1 MPDDSPTIGL
11 RVVDTLA
18 GIDAAQWDACALAP
32 GSAGS
37 PFLSHAFLK
46 ALEDSKSVGRRTG
59 WQPQHLLAESSD
71 GDLLGAVPLYV
82 KGHSQGEYIFDHG
95 WAQAF
100 ERAGG
105 RYYPKLQ
112 AAIPFTPV
120 PGPRL
125 FVRPGPLA
133 DAVRE
138 AMIDMLASIADDN
151 GISSVHAT
159 FCSEED
165 WKHFGARGWL
175 LRLGRQYHWAN
186 AGYQTF
192 DDFLGA
198 LSSRKR
204 KAIRKERESVRR
216 EGLTIR
222 QLSGADLKPR
232 HWDAFYAFYMDTGGR
247 KWGSPYLTRSFFDIL
262 GNTMADKVVL
272 VMAEDDGRPVG
283 GALNLKGDDTLYGR
297 YWGCL
302 ESHAFLH
309 FEACYYQAID
319 HAIAHG
325 LARVEAGAQG
335 DHKIQ
340 RGYLPVKT
348 FSAHWIGDKSFR
360 RAVDDYLSRERPDR
374 GADAVLAVPEGER
387 GLARSARRPQVFTV
401 STPTKKITR
410 KTAYSVK
417 SMPASI
423 NPFHPV

>member
-105 RYYPKLQ
+105 RYYPSLQ

-360 RAVDDYLSRERPDR
+360 RAVDDYLSRERP
-374 GADAVLAVPEGER
+374 AVEEEIEALMQYSPFRKENEG
-387 GLARSARRPQVFTV
+387 
-401 STPTKKITR
+401 
-410 KTAYSVK
+410 
-417 SMPASI
+417 
-423 NPFHPV
+423 

>member
-18 GIDAAQWDACALAP
+18 GVDAAQWDACALAP
-32 GSAGS
+32 GAAGN
-37 PFLSHAFLK
+37 PFLSHGFLK

-59 WQPQHLLAESSD
+59 WQPQYLLAESAD
-71 GDLLGAVPLYV
+71 GTLLGAVPLYV
-82 KGHSQGEYIFDHG
+82 KSHSQGEYMFDHG

-112 AAIPFTPV
+112 AAVPFTPV

-133 DAVRE
+133 EPVCE
-138 AMIDMLASIADDN
+138 AMIDMLAQIADDN

-159 FCSEED
+159 FCSEQD
-165 WKHFGARGWL
+165 WKRFAARGWL
-175 LRLGRQYHWAN
+175 LRLSRQYHWAN
-186 AGYQTF
+186 AGYKTF
-192 DDFLGA
+192 DDFLAA
-198 LSSRKR
+198 LASRKR

-222 QLSGADLKPR
+222 QLCGADLKPR
-232 HWDAFYAFYMDTGGR
+232 HWDAFFAFYMDTGGR

-272 VMAEDDGRPVG
+272 VMAEADGRPVG

-319 HAIAHG
+319 YAITHG

-348 FSAHWIGDKSFR
+348 YSAHWIVDKGFR
-360 RAVDDYLSRERPDR
+360 RAVDDFLSRERP
-374 GADAVLAVPEGER
+374 AVEEEIEALMQYSPFRKGNEG
-387 GLARSARRPQVFTV
+387 
-401 STPTKKITR
+401 
-410 KTAYSVK
+410 
-417 SMPASI
+417 
-423 NPFHPV
+423 

>member
-18 GIDAAQWDACALAP
+18 GVDAAQWDACALAP

-59 WQPQHLLAESSD
+59 WQPQHLLAESDD
-71 GDLLGAVPLYV
+71 GNLLGAVPLYV

-112 AAIPFTPV
+112 AAVPFTPV

-125 FVRPGPLA
+125 FARPGPTA

-159 FCSEED
+159 FCSEDD
-165 WKHFGARGWL
+165 WKRFGERGWL

-186 AGYQTF
+186 AGYRTF

-198 LSSRKR
+198 LASRKR

-216 EGLTIR
+216 DGLTIH
-222 QLSGADLKPR
+222 QLSGADLKPG

-262 GNTMADKVVL
+262 GSTMADKVVL
-272 VMAEDDGRPVG
+272 VLAEADGRPVG

-319 HAIAHG
+319 YAITHG

-348 FSAHWIGDKSFR
+348 FSAHWIGDKGFR
-360 RAVDDYLSRERPDR
+360 RAVDDFLSRERP
-374 GADAVLAVPEGER
+374 AVEEEIEALMQYSP
-387 GLARSARRPQVFTV
+387 F
-401 STPTKKITR
+401 R
-410 KTAYSVK
+410 KENEK
-417 SMPASI
+417 
-423 NPFHPV
+423 

>member
-18 GIDAAQWDACALAP
+18 GVDARQWDACALAP
-32 GSAGS
+32 GSAGN
-37 PFLSHAFLK
+37 PFLSYAFLK

-59 WQPQHLLAESSD
+59 WQPQHLLAESDD
-71 GDLLGAVPLYV
+71 GGLLGAVPLYV
-82 KGHSQGEYIFDHG
+82 KSHSQGEYIFDHG

-125 FVRPGPLA
+125 FVRPGSTA

-159 FCSEED
+159 FCSEDD
-165 WKHFGARGWL
+165 WKHFGERGWL

-186 AGYQTF
+186 AGYKTF

-198 LSSRKR
+198 LASRKR

-222 QLSGADLKPR
+222 QLSGPDLKAR
-232 HWDAFYAFYMDTGGR
+232 HWDAFFAFYMDTGGR

-262 GNTMADKVVL
+262 CSTMADKVVL
-272 VMAEDDGRPVG
+272 VMAEADGRPVG
-283 GALNLKGDDTLYGR
+283 GALNLKGDDALYGR

-319 HAIAHG
+319 YAIAHG

-348 FSAHWIGDKSFR
+348 FSAHWIGDKGFR
-360 RAVDDYLSRERPDR
+360 RAVDDFLSRERP
-374 GADAVLAVPEGER
+374 AVEEEIEG
-387 GLARSARRPQVFTV
+387 LMQYSPF
-401 STPTKKITR
+401 R
-410 KTAYSVK
+410 KE
-417 SMPASI
+417 
-423 NPFHPV
+423 NEQ

>member
-1 MPDDSPTIGL
+1 MPDDSPTVGL
-11 RVVDTLA
+11 RVVDSLSA
-18 GIDAAQWDACALAP
+18 VDAEQWDACALAP
-32 GSAGS
+32 GAAGS
-37 PFLSHAFLK
+37 PFLCHAFLK

-59 WQPQHLLAESSD
+59 WQPQYLLAETDD
-71 GDLLGAVPLYV
+71 GTLQGAVPLYV

-112 AAIPFTPV
+112 AAVPFTPV

-125 FVRPGPLA
+125 FARPGPYA
-133 DAVRE
+133 DSVRD
-138 AMIDMLASIADDN
+138 AMIDMLAKIAGDN
-151 GISSVHAT
+151 NISSVHAT
-159 FCSEED
+159 FCTEAD
-165 WKHFGARGWL
+165 WKRFGARGWL

-186 AGYQTF
+186 AGYKTF

-198 LSSRKR
+198 LASRKR
-204 KAIRKERESVRR
+204 KAIRKEREAVKR
-216 EGLTIR
+216 EGLVIH
-222 QLSGADLKPR
+222 QLSGDDLKRR
-232 HWDAFYAFYMDTGGR
+232 HWDAFFAFYMDTGGR

-262 GNTMADKVVL
+262 GSTLADKVVL
-272 VMAEDDGRPVG
+272 VMAESDGRPVG

-319 HAIAHG
+319 YAITHG

-348 FSAHWIGDKSFR
+348 YSAHWIGDTGFR
-360 RAVDDYLSRERPDR
+360 RAVDTYLKQERP
-374 GADAVLAVPEGER
+374 AVEQEIEALMEYSPFRKENEG
-387 GLARSARRPQVFTV
+387 
-401 STPTKKITR
+401 
-410 KTAYSVK
+410 
-417 SMPASI
+417 
-423 NPFHPV
+423 

>member
-1 MPDDSPTIGL
+1 M
-11 RVVDTLA
+11 
-18 GIDAAQWDACALAP
+18 
-32 GSAGS
+32 
-37 PFLSHAFLK
+37 
-46 ALEDSKSVGRRTG
+46 
-59 WQPQHLLAESSD
+59 
-71 GDLLGAVPLYV
+71 
-82 KGHSQGEYIFDHG
+82 FDHG

-112 AAIPFTPV
+112 AAVPFTPV

-133 DAVRE
+133 EAVCE
-138 AMIDMLASIADDN
+138 AMIDMLAQIADDN

-159 FCSEED
+159 FCSEQD
-165 WKHFGARGWL
+165 WKRFAARGWL

-186 AGYQTF
+186 AGYGTF

-198 LSSRKR
+198 LASRKR

-232 HWDAFYAFYMDTGGR
+232 HWDAFFAFYMDTGGR
-247 KWGSPYLTRSFFDIL
+247 KWGSPYLTRAFFDIL
-262 GNTMADKVVL
+262 GNTMADNVVL
-272 VMAEDDGRPVG
+272 VMAEADGRPVG
-283 GALNLKGDDTLYGR
+283 GALNLRGDDTLYGR

-319 HAIAHG
+319 YAITHG
-325 LARVEAGAQG
+325 LTRVEAGAQG

-348 FSAHWIGDKSFR
+348 YSAHWIVDRGFR
-360 RAVDDYLSRERPDR
+360 RAVDDFLSRERP
-374 GADAVLAVPEGER
+374 AVEEEIEALMQYSP
-387 GLARSARRPQVFTV
+387 F
-401 STPTKKITR
+401 R
-410 KTAYSVK
+410 KENES
-417 SMPASI
+417 
-423 NPFHPV
+423 